1 MSRVGVRYR
10 RSMAE
15 RPPCSRRKTEAPCR
29 SSVATIPSRS
39 PAKRRTVQTKVPRE
53 NRILASL
60 PAADL
65 ALLAPHLHVITLERG
80 LLHQQDRPQDC
91 AYFPHEGL
99 ISLLAT
105 TPEGQ

>member
-1 MSRVGVRYR
+1 MSRVGVGYR

-15 RPPCSRRKTEAPCR
+15 RPSCSRRKTEAPCR
-29 SSVATIPSRS
+29 SAVTTIASRA

-65 ALLAPHLHVITLERG
+65 ALLARHLHVVTLEGG
-80 LLHQQDRPQDC
+80 LLHPQNHPHGY

-99 ISLLAT
+99 I
-105 TPEGQ
+105 